1 MAKLHARLSVEID
14 VTEEQ
19 LRYIYYTLG
28 NKKHN
33 YEPNDVDINILPCD
47 IDLNS
52 ATVCDWDYGGY
63 VPGSWL
69 EYDAVEAKIATL
81 EEV

>member
-28 NKKHN
+28 NKKPN
-33 YEPNDVDINILPCD
+33 YEPHDVDINMLPD
-47 IDLNS
+47 SIDLNN
-52 ATVCDWDYGGY
+52 ATVSDWDYGGY
-63 VPGSWL
+63 IPSSWL
-69 EYDAVEAKIATL
+69 EYDAVEAKIVTL